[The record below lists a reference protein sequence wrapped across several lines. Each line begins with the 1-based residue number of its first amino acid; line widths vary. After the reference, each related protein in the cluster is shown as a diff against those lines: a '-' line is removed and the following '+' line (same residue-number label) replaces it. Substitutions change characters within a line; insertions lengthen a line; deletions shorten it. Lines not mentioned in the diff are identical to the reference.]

1 MEKFTVS
8 SETLREKIEEIEY
21 LKKKLK
27 QYETPTVI
35 CTSEEWEN
43 KKIKAYKMIEE
54 GVNKLF
60 SDDEYYNWMGEMQ
73 FTPGQEANLACFIEK
88 GLNYLTDKQNT
99 EWSKRISWEI
109 KYGIESFF
117 LAFSEED
124 WENNIYPYFTP
135 SKISKLVYDNI
146 IWQLDD
152 DTHWPCIL
160 EDVHVSK

>member
-8 SETLREKIEEIEY
+8 SETLREKIEEIES

-54 GVNKLF
+54 GISIIDYEWWPVSFAVWKTGDTIW
-60 SDDEYYNWMGEMQ
+60 SSVR
-73 FTPGQEANLACFIEK
+73 K
-88 GLNYLTDKQNT
+88 SLNYLTDNKNP
-99 EWSKRISWEI
+99 EWSERISFNI
-109 KYGIESFF
+109 KFSIESLLIAFPENFF
-117 LAFSEED
+117 QECALSSEKMHKI
-124 WENNIYPYFTP
+124 IYN
-135 SKISKLVYDNI
+135 SI
-146 IWQLDD
+146 IYQLDD
-152 DTHWPCIL
+152 GNYPCIL